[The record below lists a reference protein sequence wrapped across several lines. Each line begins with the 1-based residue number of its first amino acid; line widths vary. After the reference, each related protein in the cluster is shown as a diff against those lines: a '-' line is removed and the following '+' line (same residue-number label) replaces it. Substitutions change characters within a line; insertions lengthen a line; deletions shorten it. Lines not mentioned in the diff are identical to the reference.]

1 MAIHAEIRR
10 KQACA
15 TGTTCYSQKNIWHEL
30 YRAVLEVVVLKFIRC
45 FTLNC
50 PCGSCSRIL
59 LAAGAPAV
67 KRGAW
72 MGEMLLLLDDIFH
85 FKIIYT
91 FSCMILARSRVIHS
105 QSIYHAWHHFQLSG
119 EEFGMMLA
127 GCLLAS
133 FSGQK
138 NTRHCHPCCH
148 YIFRGMYIYIHMC
161 VVFTC
166 SIYA

>member
-1 MAIHAEIRR
+1 
-10 KQACA
+10 
-15 TGTTCYSQKNIWHEL
+15 
-30 YRAVLEVVVLKFIRC
+30 
-45 FTLNC
+45 
-50 PCGSCSRIL
+50 
-59 LAAGAPAV
+59 
-67 KRGAW
+67 

-148 YIFRGMYIYIHMC
+148 YIFRGMYIYTY
-161 VVFTC
+161 VC
-166 SIYA
+166 SFYLFYLCMRYIYDRKKQIMKQFFHARHSCKDCMSISCQLDAITHHAHVLAESSHSTWSVCDAEGSNLIWVSS

>member
-1 MAIHAEIRR
+1 MQKFVVNKPVRPEQLA
-10 KQACA
+10 
-15 TGTTCYSQKNIWHEL
+15 SQKNIWHEL
-30 YRAVLEVVVLKFIRC
+30 YRAMLEVVVLKFIPC
-45 FTLNC
+45 FTLEC

-148 YIFRGMYIYIHMC
+148 YIFRGMYIYTY
-161 VVFTC
+161 VC
-166 SIYA
+166 SFYLFYLCMRYI